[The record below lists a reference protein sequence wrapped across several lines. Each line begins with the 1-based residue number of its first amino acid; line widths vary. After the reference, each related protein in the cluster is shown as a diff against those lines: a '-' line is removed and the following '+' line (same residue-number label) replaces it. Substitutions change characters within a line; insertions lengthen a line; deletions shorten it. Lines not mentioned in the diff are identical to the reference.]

1 MDPNSKSIEV
11 KTHKMKSSE
20 NSDPNIGTDGLKLSK
35 SPSITKSPAKIKKS
49 VSKDHRLNPAPVISP
64 SPQKKIRQRRFV
76 VVKRNTK
83 RDISKPL
90 TASSFECKCNRGG
103 GQKCLCLAYESL
115 RASQEVFFN
124 NGSGIDC
131 DESFPEDL
139 KILRDAEVRRDEG
152 KEKDENLK
160 ILCETEI
167 QRDEDKEKDENLR
180 ILCEAEIRRDE
191 GKEKEENHEI
201 RDVGG
206 SEGCGGISVK
216 TDCSSPMT
224 YMNKLQSIE
233 QEVFAEMGAST
244 IKRTRDRLLEEAREN
259 VPEPGSGRVKH
270 LVKAFEKLL
279 SIRKSKD
286 TEDAEEDETSKG
298 LKWALPGLPP
308 PNPHEAHASSSSFCP
323 SEYFLTSESL
333 GLAPRLASS
342 FSSQGS
348 ISSRTSDGGRMIR
361 RKSAESSR
369 THARRQCK
377 RGKLKTVTS
386 QKPFKLRT
394 EERGKYKEEEF
405 FKKVKEI
412 TEEEEKLRIPIAQ
425 GLPWTTDE
433 PERLIKPQVKENT
446 RPIDL
451 VLHSDIRA
459 VERAEFDYQ
468 VSEKWNLIEQYRME
482 RDRLRKLAEEEEI
495 RRLRKEL
502 VPKAQPMPYFD
513 RPFIPRRSEKA
524 PTIPKEPKF
533 HIQHKKMKSCMSWN
547 YDDMF
552 MHHE

>member
-1 MDPNSKSIEV
+1 MMDPNSKSIEA
-11 KTHKMKSSE
+11 KTHNMKKSSE
-20 NSDPNIGTDGLKLSK
+20 NSDPNIGTEGLKFSK
-35 SPSITKSPAKIKKS
+35 SPSISKSAAKIKKS
-49 VSKDHRLNPAPVISP
+49 ASKDHRLNPTPVISP

-83 RDISKPL
+83 RDNSKPL
-90 TASSFECKCNRGG
+90 TSSSFECKCNRGG

-131 DESFPEDL
+131 DESFREDL
-139 KILRDAEVRRDEG
+139 KMLHEAEVRRDEG

-160 ILCETEI
+160 IL
-167 QRDEDKEKDENLR
+167 REDKDDENLR

-191 GKEKEENHEI
+191 GKESEQNHEI
-201 RDVGG
+201 RDLGD

-233 QEVFAEMGAST
+233 HEVFAEMGAST

-286 TEDAEEDETSKG
+286 SEEAEEDETNKG

-308 PNPHEAHASSSSFCP
+308 PIPHEAHASSSSFCP

-348 ISSRTSDGGRMIR
+348 ISSRISAGARMIR

-377 RGKLKTVTS
+377 RGKLKAPTS

-412 TEEEEKLRIPIAQ
+412 MEEEEKLRIPVAQ

-513 RPFIPRRSEKA
+513 RPFIPRRSEKP
-524 PTIPKEPKF
+524 PTVPKEPKF

-552 MHHE
+552 VHHE